1 MKKLTAIFVALLLL
15 PLYSSAM
22 VDSEYWS
29 YVFHLEYSQGA
40 LRVDRNAEFAYSPIP
55 VQYAAE
61 YRSDETDFYGVLFN
75 MKNKEEARFGFM
87 APTTTVA
94 ALGKSIM
101 NIAAPK
107 FADVDHVSFYTKT
120 HKHLF
125 DVSVA
130 GSSFCNDNGRC
141 DANVGES
148 YMNCPLDCPTPPADT
163 VAPTLIGLGASE
175 PPPSPLVTQ
184 PPTPAPDT
192 AIATTGDTSYVAT
205 GTLGTV
211 TKNAVDIKTIL
222 SFVGGLLVLILAFI
236 LYRVKKNIE

>member
-1 MKKLTAIFVALLLL
+1 MKKLTAIFATLLLL

-29 YVFHLEYSQGA
+29 YVFHLEYSQGT
-40 LRVDRNAEFAYSPIP
+40 LRVDTNAEFAYSPIP
-55 VQYAAE
+55 AQYAAE

-101 NIAAPK
+101 NVAAPK

-130 GSSFCNDNGRC
+130 GSSFCNDNERC
-141 DANVGES
+141 DAQVGES
-148 YMNCPLDCPTPPADT
+148 YTNCPADCPAPATTPPT
-163 VAPTLIGLGASE
+163 PTDIGTSE
-175 PPPSPLVTQ
+175 PPPSPLMTEQ
-184 PPTPAPDT
+184 PTSLPGT
-192 AIATTGDTSYVAT
+192 AVATTVDTSSLT
-205 GTLGTV
+205 TNFSGTA
-211 TKNAVDIKTIL
+211 TKNGVDTKTVL
-222 SFVGGLLVLILAFI
+222 LFVGGMLVLIFAFI